1 MSPKYFLV
9 QLNIMVYNGGFKNFF
24 SYIDQ
29 KKKKTC
35 KYIKSYNFL
44 FTKFF
49 KKIF

>member
-29 KKKKTC
+29 KKKKKHANT
-35 KYIKSYNFL
+35 
-44 FTKFF
+44 
-49 KKIF
+49 